1 MARTPNYSFEKRE
14 RERRKA
20 EKKAK
25 RTQEKQEAR
34 EKKSQKSTG
43 PDDAPSPDGTMK
55 SDDS

>member
-25 RTQEKQEAR
+25 RAQEKQEAR
-34 EKKSQKSTG
+34 EKKSQQSTA
-43 PDDAPSPDGTMK
+43 DDELPPSGENIK
-55 SDDS
+55 SDGS